1 MKRSVMRYLLLGVSV
16 LLISLGASAL
26 TSFEGFSQAHPI
38 WASLVV
44 GVLVALAAVSIM
56 SSMRS
61 GHRVFV
67 DEVGK
72 QVDHIMIGAAETAF
86 FIETVKRKVEE
97 DVARTDVIVR
107 GTEQNAGTMEAIAS
121 KAERASRVAADV
133 RSISA
138 DGRAEI
144 DRGLSRINL
153 ARCDAEAA
161 ANMMTELKGTT
172 RKIYGI
178 TETINEIAART
189 NLLALN
195 AAIEAARAGEYGRGF
210 AVVAN
215 EVRQLAQ
222 RTREATDEIGAMVR
236 TMNEK
241 TEKAAAGM
249 NTMMQTVVEAAR
261 NVAQI
266 DAVLVRI
273 ESSATA
279 SEMESLAIATASRE
293 NVDATLRLASSI
305 LDIHDGMVSTEH
317 ALPQAG
323 ASAMQLSER
332 AERLF
337 EATVTNNIES
347 PHDPIRLIATDAAS
361 RIGKIFS
368 DAIANGEITA
378 DALFDRRYEQIPDSD
393 PPKFHTT
400 FDAFTDRVLP
410 LLQEEIV
417 SATPRIHYAGAV
429 DNNGYFPT
437 HNRKFSQ
444 PLTGDYARDLAYN
457 RSKRIFND
465 RTGAR
470 CGGSTE
476 QFLLQTYK
484 RDTGEVIHDLSVPIY
499 VDGRHWGGFRIGYR
513 STAGMTFGGI
523 RVEGSTDRG
532 TTLSS
537 PPVQDH
543 VFALSG
549 AMPANQPIDA

>member
-1 MKRSVMRYLLLGVSV
+1 MRYLILGVSV
-16 LLISLGASAL
+16 LLVSLAAGAL
-26 TSFEGFSQAHPI
+26 IGFRGFGQAHPL
-38 WASLVV
+38 WGSLAV
-44 GVLVALAAVSIM
+44 GVSASIVAVSIM
-56 SSMRS
+56 LRGRN
-61 GHRVFV
+61 GHRVFAE
-67 DEVGK
+67 EVGK

-86 FIETVKRKVEE
+86 FIESVKRKVEQ

-107 GTEQNAGTMEAIAS
+107 GTEQNAGTMEHIAS

-133 RSISA
+133 RSISV

-153 ARCDAEAA
+153 ARYEAEAA
-161 ANMMTELKGTT
+161 STMMTELKGTT

-195 AAIEAARAGEYGRGF
+195 AAIEAARAGEYGLGF

-241 TEKAAAGM
+241 TEEAAAGM
-249 NTMMQTVVEAAR
+249 NTMMQTVVEASR
-261 NVAQI
+261 SVSQI
-266 DAVLVRI
+266 NAVLGKI

-279 SEMESLAIATASRE
+279 SEMEILAIAAASRE
-293 NVDATLRLASSI
+293 NVEATLQLARSI
-305 LDIHDGMVSTEH
+305 SDIHDGLVLTEH

-323 ASAMQLSER
+323 TSAMQLSER

-337 EATVTNNIES
+337 GATVSNAVKS
-347 PHDPIRLIATDAAS
+347 PHDPIRRIAQDAAM
-361 RIGKIFS
+361 RVGKIFS
-368 DAIANGEITA
+368 DAVANGEITT
-378 DALFDRRYEQIPDSD
+378 DDLFDRRYEQIPDSD
-393 PPKFHTT
+393 PPKFHTS

-417 SATPRIHYAGAV
+417 SSTPRIHYAGAV

-470 CGGSTE
+470 CGESTE

-513 STAGMTFGGI
+513 STASTTFGGI
-523 RVEGSTDRG
+523 KVDGSVEQGNALLPPSLRG
-532 TTLSS
+532 
-537 PPVQDH
+537 H
-543 VFALSG
+543 HFALSG
-549 AMPANQPIDA
+549 TLSDKQTIDV